1 MSVDDVAFGSVDG
14 VLLVDEMVSDD
25 GQKVLGMSHVT
36 DHDAVSL
43 VAELDCALVGFGHH
57 SAACGKGATNIKY
70 ETVETTGSQR
80 TRKHTSR
87 TKVSLTERTSSGA
100 LV

>member
-1 MSVDDVAFGSVDG
+1 MLVDNVAFGSVDG

-25 GQKVLGMSHVT
+25 GQKVLGMGHVS
-36 DHDAVSL
+36 DRDAVSL
-43 VAELDCALVGFGHH
+43 VAELDRALVGFGHH
-57 SAACGKGATNIKY
+57 SAACSKGAANVKY
-70 ETVETTGSQR
+70 ETTGSQK

>member
-14 VLLVDEMVSDD
+14 VLLVDEMASDD
-25 GQKVLGMSHVT
+25 GQKVLGMSHV
-36 DHDAVSL
+36 DAVSL
-43 VAELDCALVGFGHH
+43 VAELDCALIGFGHH